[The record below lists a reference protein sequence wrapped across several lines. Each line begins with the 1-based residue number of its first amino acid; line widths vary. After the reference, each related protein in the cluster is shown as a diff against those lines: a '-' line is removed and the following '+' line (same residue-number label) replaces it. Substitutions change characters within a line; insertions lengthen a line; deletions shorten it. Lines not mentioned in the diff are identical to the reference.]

1 MSWATFEMTVSEQ
14 IINKL
19 KELKELDTIS
29 SYSHIKNILKN
40 QIIPIPFYDY
50 KPYKLIRF
58 RRHNNGEKLFEKS
71 EQLTYRKDIL
81 NIKDFGRA
89 NEPGQGFF
97 YCNDN
102 KNHSTGISEAVSIF
116 RGNPNSEEEIL
127 TIGLWDLKEPLKL
140 AMILPTAENK
150 GKNSEFDEM
159 KKFYDGFEESEEFEE
174 LKKFNEFLAK
184 EFTLDL
190 QKHKSNYKI
199 TCAFSNYIKEE
210 FPEVDGILYAS
221 VKSEFEGTNIVLWPE
236 VAEKKL
242 EFVAARKSTFKKVA
256 DKTYTE
262 LQTID
267 SKNYNKKTDKI
278 EWK

>member
-1 MSWATFEMTVSEQ
+1 MTVSEK
-14 IINKL
+14 IIDKL
-19 KELKELDTIS
+19 KELKEQNSIS

-58 RRHNNGEKLFEKS
+58 RRHSNGENLFDQS

-81 NIKDFGRA
+81 NIKNFGRA

-97 YCNDN
+97 YCNDH
-102 KNHSTGISEAVSIF
+102 KNHTTGISEAVSIF
-116 RGNPNSEEEIL
+116 RGNSNSEEEIL
-127 TIGLWDLKEPLKL
+127 TIGVWDVKKPLKL
-140 AMILPTAENK
+140 ALILPTAENK
-150 GKNSEFDEM
+150 GKNAEFDEM
-159 KKFYDGFEESEEFEE
+159 KKFYNGFEESEDFEE
-174 LKKFNEFLAK
+174 LKKFNEFIAK

-199 TCAFSNYIKEE
+199 TCAFSNYIKEK

-221 VKSEFEGTNIVLWPE
+221 VKSEFQGTNIVLWPE
-236 VAEKKL
+236 VADEKL
-242 EFVAARKSTFKKVA
+242 EFIAARKSIFKRVA

-262 LQTID
+262 LKTID
-267 SKNYNKKTDKI
+267 NKNYNKKTDKI
-278 EWK
+278 KWK

>member
-1 MSWATFEMTVSEQ
+1 MTKSEQ

-19 KELKELDTIS
+19 NELKEQDTIS

-40 QIIPIPFYDY
+40 QIIPIPFYEY

-58 RRHNNGEKLFEKS
+58 RRHNNRENLFEES
-71 EQLTYRKDIL
+71 DQLTYRKDIL
-81 NIKDFGRA
+81 NITNFGRA

-102 KNHSTGISEAVSIF
+102 KNQITGISEAVSIF
-116 RGNPNSEEEIL
+116 RGNENSEEEVL
-127 TIGLWDLKEPLKL
+127 TIGVWDLKESLKL
-140 AMILPTAENK
+140 AMILPTDENI
-150 GKNSEFDEM
+150 GKNSGFDEM
-159 KKFYDGFEESEEFEE
+159 KKFYDGFEKSKEFEE
-174 LKKFNEFLAK
+174 LKKFNEFIAK

-199 TCAFSNYIKEE
+199 TCAFSNYIKEK

-236 VAEKKL
+236 VADEKL
-242 EFVAARKSTFKKVA
+242 EFIAARKSTFKKVA
-256 DKTYTE
+256 NKTYTE
-262 LQTID
+262 VQSID
-267 SKNYNKKTDKI
+267 SKSYDKQTDKI
-278 EWK
+278 NWK